1 MTPAGP
7 GPAGRSVRPPGSRV
21 DRCTG
26 LLLAAGLLAS
36 LPFLVHPWYAPRG
49 DASLYIATA
58 QALLAGEG
66 YSYLGEPFVV
76 RPPGFSLLLT
86 PVLAL
91 RGLDFRALNLAVALC
106 GLVATLLLFAFARP
120 RLGAPLAALVALV
133 LWLNPGFR
141 LLSNEVLSDVPGLAA
156 LLACLLLER
165 AVARR
170 PGAAGQLLLGV
181 AIGAAAYLR
190 TALLLLLPAIAAA
203 RLAQEWRAPASRAGR
218 ARALV
223 IGVALPAL
231 GAALVLL
238 PWALRDAAVR
248 PADAVDQTR
257 LHSYGTAMW
266 HEDPADPGSRRLGA
280 LEIAQRVPLRALQVA
295 DALGSRLQSEVRGE
309 RVPRGAELPARV
321 LVAALLLAASLR
333 ALLLRREPAELF
345 VWSSLALTL
354 VYFGFGERL
363 LLPVFALSLPAAAE
377 AARDAI
383 GRLAGARA
391 GALGAGALLAALV
404 AVDFHPRRGWEEAE
418 RTHRAFRALASEI
431 AARVPPQARLATALG
446 FNYGVYLGR
455 PVYSLYP
462 GVARAA
468 DPRAAAADAIER
480 IGVDRVVLW
489 PEVPRERELVPYFE
503 ERYGAGE
510 PVGPALLW
518 DLSAQRGSS
527 R

>member
-1 MTPAGP
+1 
-7 GPAGRSVRPPGSRV
+7 
-21 DRCTG
+21 
-26 LLLAAGLLAS
+26 
-36 LPFLVHPWYAPRG
+36 
-49 DASLYIATA
+49 
-58 QALLAGEG
+58 
-66 YSYLGEPFVV
+66 
-76 RPPGFSLLLT
+76 
-86 PVLAL
+86 
-91 RGLDFRALNLAVALC
+91 
-106 GLVATLLLFAFARP
+106 
-120 RLGAPLAALVALV
+120 
-133 LWLNPGFR
+133 
-141 LLSNEVLSDVPGLAA
+141 
-156 LLACLLLER
+156 
-165 AVARR
+165 
-170 PGAAGQLLLGV
+170 
-181 AIGAAAYLR
+181 
-190 TALLLLLPAIAAA
+190 
-203 RLAQEWRAPASRAGR
+203 
-218 ARALV
+218 
-223 IGVALPAL
+223 
-231 GAALVLL
+231 
-238 PWALRDAAVR
+238 
-248 PADAVDQTR
+248 
-257 LHSYGTAMW
+257 
-266 HEDPADPGSRRLGA
+266 
-280 LEIAQRVPLRALQVA
+280 
-295 DALGSRLQSEVRGE
+295 VRGE